1 MNGQTC
7 TEIMLCSEM
16 NLRKIQSNC
25 ALYCTSVLHASAL
38 GALLCLG
45 DWVVGYAAICSHCS
59 SKPSGHHVVDG
70 VIRWQMIMNKELNNN
85 DEDNDEKEE
94 KE

>member
-1 MNGQTC
+1 
-7 TEIMLCSEM
+7 M

-59 SKPSGHHVVDG
+59 SRPSGQHVVDCVREG
-70 VIRWQMIMNKELNNN
+70 INKKKALFVVFLHFRRPPPPPFL
-85 DEDNDEKEE
+85 
-94 KE
+94 